1 MGNFLNNGPKI
12 LKLIVRV
19 LSLPEHVSSPP
30 CFGGIRVARSLVF
43 CVVFVDHC
51 LSFLFWPLYCL
62 SFLDLLLL
70 ITPICIVNLCNKML
84 KKLFCLDRNAYDEIL
99 IIKSRRL
106 RLKK

>member
-19 LSLPEHVSSPP
+19 LSLSEHVSSPP

-70 ITPICIVNLCNKML
+70 ITPNYPQSFQQNAQKPFVFRSKCI
-84 KKLFCLDRNAYDEIL
+84 
-99 IIKSRRL
+99 
-106 RLKK
+106 

>member
-51 LSFLFWPLYCL
+51 LSFLF
-62 SFLDLLLL
+62 
-70 ITPICIVNLCNKML
+70 
-84 KKLFCLDRNAYDEIL
+84 
-99 IIKSRRL
+99 
-106 RLKK
+106 